1 MHLMQTCPDS
11 RPPVVQGLFRFFYR
25 PADRVVSAIEAL
37 LLVLCSLAILAA
49 MGLTTLDVVL
59 RYGFSNPLR
68 GAFDFIMLYLMPA
81 AYYLAFSY
89 GMKTGA
95 HLSVDFFVGFFPR
108 IIIRTLLP
116 LLLLIAAALM
126 AFIGDLIGEEAI
138 SSFHAGETLFGS
150 IPWLTWP
157 TGAIMAISFLLLSLR
172 LVLVAFRV
180 AFLED

>member
-1 MHLMQTCPDS
+1 MQSCPDTCPT
-11 RPPVVQGLFRFFYR
+11 VVRGLFHIFYR
-25 PADRVVSAIEAL
+25 PADRVVSAIEAFL
-37 LLVLCSLAILAA
+37 LILCSLAILTA

-59 RYGFSNPLR
+59 RYGFSSPLR

-95 HLSVDFFVGFFPR
+95 HLSVDFFVGLFPR
-108 IIIRTLLP
+108 ALLRTLLP
-116 LLLLIAAALM
+116 ILLLIAAALM
-126 AFIGDLIGEEAI
+126 AFISKLIGVEAF
-138 SSFHAGETLFGS
+138 SSFRAGDTLFGS

-157 TGAIMAISFLLLSLR
+157 TGAIMASSFLLLSLR

>member
-1 MHLMQTCPDS
+1 MQTCPDTC
-11 RPPVVQGLFRFFYR
+11 PPVVRGLFRFFYR
-25 PADRVVSAIEAL
+25 PADQVVSAIEAL
-37 LLVLCSLAILAA
+37 LLILCSLAILAA

-59 RYGFSNPLR
+59 RYGFSSPMR
-68 GAFDFIMLYLMPA
+68 GAFDFIMLYLMPS

-108 IIIRTLLP
+108 ILMRTLLP
-116 LLLLIAAALM
+116 ALLLIAAALM

-138 SSFHAGETLFGS
+138 SSFRAGETLFGS
-150 IPWLTWP
+150 IAWLTWP
-157 TGAIMAISFLLLSLR
+157 TGAIMASSFLLLSVR

-180 AFLED
+180 AFLGD

>member
-1 MHLMQTCPDS
+1 MQTCPDTS
-11 RPPVVQGLFRFFYR
+11 PPLVRGLFRFFYR
-25 PADRVVSAIEAL
+25 PADQVVSAVEAVL
-37 LLVLCSLAILAA
+37 LILCSLSILAA

-59 RYGFSNPLR
+59 RYGFSNPVR

-95 HLSVDFFVGFFPR
+95 HLSVDFFVEFFPR
-108 IIIRTLLP
+108 RIMRTLLP
-116 LLLLIAAALM
+116 LLLLIAAALV
-126 AFIGDLIGEEAI
+126 AFIGGLIGEEAI
-138 SSFHAGETLFGS
+138 SSFQAGETLFGS

-157 TGAIMAISFLLLSLR
+157 TGAIMASSFLLLSVR
-172 LVLVAFRV
+172 LILVAFRV